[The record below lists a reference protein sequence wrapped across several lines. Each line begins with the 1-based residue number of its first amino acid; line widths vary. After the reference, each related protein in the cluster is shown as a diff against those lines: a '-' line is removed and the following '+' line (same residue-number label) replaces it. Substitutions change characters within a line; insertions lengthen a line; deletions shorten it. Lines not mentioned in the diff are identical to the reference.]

1 MLKFYVHGQ
10 RLRMENAVVASGT
23 IDYLTAAFVFQTEDW
38 AGVGKTAIFEGA
50 GETYGVLLTD
60 DEIREEDHLNLAA
73 GEWVVHV
80 VGTGDG
86 RRITTTQVRFMV
98 EESGASSGDALP
110 EVSASYAEQILA
122 AATEAKNVAQR
133 VRDDAEAGKFAGPK
147 GDRGEQG
154 PKGDTGPAGARGA
167 QGAAFTY
174 NDFTPE
180 QLAALKGPQGDKG
193 EKGDRGAKGDTGA
206 AFTYDDFTSQQLA
219 ALKGPQGNTGP
230 QGSKGDKGDPFTYD
244 DFTAAQLAALKGADG
259 SPGIVISSIEPT
271 DPSHPV
277 WIDPEGDETP
287 DNPLGITG
295 AAVGQIAKISAVDAD
310 GKPTAWTPVEMPSSG
325 SGELKWIKVASV
337 TTEEEITVL
346 SIGTDAD
353 GREIS
358 GYNAVA
364 MVASLF
370 IPSDSTQ
377 ASATGSV
384 WTYPAKHQVPSEFRA
399 ILNIANWKT
408 TNRSLNMFWCGLQDT
423 FYNSYAINGEVACR
437 TTHIDILSGL
447 YMYIHAQGDHLPV
460 GTKVNIAVLSKGW
473 NA

>member
-110 EVSASYAEQILA
+110 EISASYAEQILA

-174 NDFTPE
+174 
-180 QLAALKGPQGDKG
+180 
-193 EKGDRGAKGDTGA
+193 
-206 AFTYDDFTSQQLA
+206 DDFTSQ
-219 ALKGPQGNTGP
+219 
-230 QGSKGDKGDPFTYD
+230 
-244 DFTAAQLAALKGADG
+244 QLAALKGADG

-295 AAVGQIAKISAVDAD
+295 AVVGQIAKISAVDED
-310 GKPTAWTPVEMPSSG
+310 GKPTAWVPVDLPSGGGGETWEKIGDVEFSPDTSLYIVANFATWKKVKLLMNRNAYISG
-325 SGELKWIKVASV
+325 LSKNVWCKFYKGNSEYAAIGYMTMEYGYVYWDFSAEVNNLFAESFKNASNNRYSSTYITSTGFYILDNVSPDELSIGIHFTDTSV
-337 TTEEEITVL
+337 IQTGDKITVL
-346 SIGTDAD
+346 GV
-353 GREIS
+353 R
-358 GYNAVA
+358 
-364 MVASLF
+364 
-370 IPSDSTQ
+370 
-377 ASATGSV
+377 
-384 WTYPAKHQVPSEFRA
+384 R
-399 ILNIANWKT
+399 
-408 TNRSLNMFWCGLQDT
+408 
-423 FYNSYAINGEVACR
+423 
-437 TTHIDILSGL
+437 
-447 YMYIHAQGDHLPV
+447 
-460 GTKVNIAVLSKGW
+460 
-473 NA
+473 

>member
-219 ALKGPQGNTGP
+219 ALKG
-230 QGSKGDKGDPFTYD
+230 
-244 DFTAAQLAALKGADG
+244 ADG

-295 AAVGQIAKISAVDAD
+295 AVVGQIAKVAAVDAN
-310 GKPTAWTPVEMPSSG
+310 GVPTAWEATDLTGGDTWELINSFTVSEENASRIIKIDKDSSG
-325 SGELKWIKVASV
+325 NAFSLKAFAFIANTNSTKTDGSVYGWFCVNGRGTYNSGTCGFV
-337 TTEEEITVL
+337 TNFV
-346 SIGTDAD
+346 
-353 GREIS
+353 RP
-358 GYNAVA
+358 
-364 MVASLF
+364 SL
-370 IPSDSTQ
+370 
-377 ASATGSV
+377 TGSGDLQRRDRPRFPV
-384 WTYPAKHQVPSEFRA
+384 RPCLRDRHTKKSG
-399 ILNIANWKT
+399 
-408 TNRSLNMFWCGLQDT
+408 CGCD
-423 FYNSYAINGEVACR
+423 GPHCHR
-437 TTHIDILSGL
+437 C
-447 YMYIHAQGDHLPV
+447 P
-460 GTKVNIAVLSKGW
+460 
-473 NA
+473 

>member
-219 ALKGPQGNTGP
+219 ALKG
-230 QGSKGDKGDPFTYD
+230 
-244 DFTAAQLAALKGADG
+244 ADG

-295 AAVGQIAKISAVDAD
+295 AVVGQIAKISAVDED
-310 GKPTAWTPVEMPSSG
+310 GKPTAWEPVDLPGGGSKEETWELVQRIPLRADVSEYVLGSLAIFKKIRMITEEKIATDYTGSIWLAVKSASTNQEVCPSMLSPIEKLYRYNATDVWLSNLFVNFTHFASNNLQTFATQQG
-325 SGELKWIKVASV
+325 MRKAITRPAVDASV
-337 TTEEEITVL
+337 SL
-346 SIGTDAD
+346 S
-353 GREIS
+353 
-358 GYNAVA
+358 
-364 MVASLF
+364 
-370 IPSDSTQ
+370 
-377 ASATGSV
+377 
-384 WTYPAKHQVPSEFRA
+384 
-399 ILNIANWKT
+399 
-408 TNRSLNMFWCGLQDT
+408 
-423 FYNSYAINGEVACR
+423 
-437 TTHIDILSGL
+437 
-447 YMYIHAQGDHLPV
+447 LPE
-460 GTKVNIAVLSKGW
+460 AVLSSLTDGAELIIYGVK
-473 NA
+473 A